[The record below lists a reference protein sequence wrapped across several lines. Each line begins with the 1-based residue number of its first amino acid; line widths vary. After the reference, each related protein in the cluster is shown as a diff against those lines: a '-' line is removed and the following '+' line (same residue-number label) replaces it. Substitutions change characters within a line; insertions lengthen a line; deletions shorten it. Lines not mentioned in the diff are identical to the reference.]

1 MTLLR
6 TTISPPISSERRLSI
21 SSVGRLPVRRE
32 NAGRIVALLLVLMVS
47 GGILLAWEQI
57 QILGAYGYPAIFL
70 VSLFGNAI
78 LFLPAPSFAL
88 VLAAGASLDPLLVGL
103 VAGTGA
109 AIGEMTGY
117 LAGYSGQ
124 AVLQDRPLYNRIK
137 GWMSTKG
144 ILVIFIF
151 AAIPNPFFDIG
162 GIVAGVIRM
171 PAWQFLFAT
180 GLGKSLRFALLA
192 GLGVLAAS

>member
-6 TTISPPISSERRLSI
+6 TTMNPPASGQGRLSF
-21 SSVGRLPVRRE
+21 RRE
-32 NAGRIVALLLVLMVS
+32 NTGRIIALILIMLVS
-47 GGILLAWEQI
+47 AGILLAWEQI
-57 QILGAYGYPAIFL
+57 RILGAYGYPAIFL

-78 LFLPAPSFAL
+78 LFLPAPSIAL

-103 VAGTGA
+103 VAGSGA

-124 AVLQDRPLYNRIK
+124 AVVQDRPLYNRIK
-137 GWMSTKG
+137 GWMNTRG
-144 ILVIFIF
+144 ILVIFIL

-162 GIVAGVIRM
+162 GIFAGVMRM
-171 PAWQFLFAT
+171 PAWHFLFAT
-180 GLGKSLRFALLA
+180 GLGKSLRFAMLA
-192 GLGVLAAS
+192 GIGVLAAG